1 MAIISYEAS
10 LRIDNCQDETLFDNY
25 KNIKL
30 QSYVYGIFCWL
41 FLLLSLYIRYDIY
54 MKKAISEEIYTKYD
68 TLHNT
73 GLWKWLFW
81 ECFLNSLTPY
91 GFFEGLKYTE
101 YVGDFDLNIV
111 YELNELLLSVSFVRI
126 FFALRMILYLTIFCN
141 QRSQRICR
149 IHGCD
154 ANVLFAIKCLMKQR
168 PYRVLIYSLLI
179 TTLIFGYQ
187 LRIFES
193 KLNEISEQNFSNMIN
208 CIWNVIITLT
218 SVGYGD
224 IFPKTFFGRTV
235 GVFICFWG
243 FFIISFFVLTV
254 ENILSFN

>member
-1 MAIISYEAS
+1 MIYCH
-10 LRIDNCQDETLFDNY
+10 DKTLFDNY

-30 QSYVYGIFCWL
+30 QSYIYGIFCWL

-111 YELNELLLSVSFVRI
+111 YEINELLLSVSFVRI

-193 KLNEISEQNFSNMIN
+193 KLNEISE
-208 CIWNVIITLT
+208 
-218 SVGYGD
+218 
-224 IFPKTFFGRTV
+224 
-235 GVFICFWG
+235 
-243 FFIISFFVLTV
+243 
-254 ENILSFN
+254 